1 MDQHQFVEELY
12 AISEATR
19 QLAQA
24 ITEEPVIRTRLA
36 EMADELDEL
45 VRIECTIAGLHND
58 TAAAHSLPIRAPHP
72 VDLWQG
78 RINARSRWTHC

>member
-24 ITEEPVIRTRLA
+24 ITEEPPIRTRLA
-36 EMADELDEL
+36 EVADELDEL
-45 VRIECTIAGLHND
+45 VRIECTVAGLRDD
-58 TAAAHSLPIRAPHP
+58 TAAANSLPIFRPGSSARLLGVRA
-72 VDLWQG
+72 G
-78 RINARSRWTHC
+78 